1 MSVPVLSTPQPPV
14 TGRTNLATVTYPV
27 ILATDAQRVVTENK
41 DEMLWD
47 VHSPKPTIDQFS
59 ILLTRKNLPLRQ
71 GSKHLPVF
79 SRLNKIKAPKYTDR
93 KKMRIALQNQLKF
106 AGIAFTGVEEG
117 YGDGAP
123 RMIASVIGGSHT
135 VMSYNNQ
142 HTQTPLRPGSMVR
155 WTLPKVNDD
164 APGNSTGP
172 VVHPPVVYHG
182 ASGSGVFA
190 ELEEVT
196 PESTL
201 AAIYDNLDDMSP
213 EEKIKWKNF
222 QTNVDNCPCESP
234 GKCRCTHFTWVINY
248 LLKQIQAVNE
258 REIGVVIQDNGKGSI
273 DIRLK

>member
-79 SRLNKIKAPKYTDR
+79 SRLNKIKAPKNTDR

-201 AAIYDNLDDMSP
+201 AAIKENLSSISE
-213 EEKIKWKNF
+213 EEKREWEKFKIDA
-222 QTNVDNCPCESP
+222 QTCTCQNP
-234 GKCRCTHFTWVINY
+234 GTCNHFTWAINY